1 MERKDDHTDSIEL
14 KRQINELR
22 NENLRLR
29 ALLDEYKN
37 KEQSISNAIIAS
49 IEHANQLEASRKKLY
64 TLDIQRSR
72 LMYLRMEQVIN
83 ELYRKYPELKK
94 DMKLKDLSERFKS
107 MVYND
112 LNEKTTENISF
123 GLKKQPV
130 IDDPIKKLL
139 RNIIDCFETKKAEEK
154 AHRSS
159 NARFTTTSFATE
171 KTTKKFISIL
181 KKRATSLH
189 ARGFVFA
196 LSETRAHSE
205 SVLIR
210 LLTVL
215 RRKPRIIPVSLT

>member
-1 MERKDDHTDSIEL
+1 MERKDDYSNNVEL

-64 TLDIQRSR
+64 SLDIQRSR

-107 MVYND
+107 MVFND
-112 LNEKTTENISF
+112 LNEKNTESISF
-123 GLKKQPV
+123 SLKKQPV

-139 RNIIDCFETKKAEEK
+139 RNIIDCFDSKKTEEK
-154 AHRSS
+154 PVGKTGVITNVTSS
-159 NARFTTTSFATE
+159 GFDFEEALHPTMQLDE
-171 KTTKKFISIL
+171 IL
-181 KKRATSLH
+181 KAFNLGEDK
-189 ARGFVFA
+189 G
-196 LSETRAHSE
+196 
-205 SVLIR
+205 
-210 LLTVL
+210 
-215 RRKPRIIPVSLT
+215 KK

>member
-1 MERKDDHTDSIEL
+1 MEKKDDYSNSIEL

-64 TLDIQRSR
+64 SLDIQRSR

-107 MVYND
+107 MVFND
-112 LNEKTTENISF
+112 LNEKNTESISF

-139 RNIIDCFETKKAEEK
+139 RNIIDCFDSKKAEEK
-154 AHRSS
+154 PVGKSGVITNVTSS
-159 NARFTTTSFATE
+159 GFDFEEALHPTMQLDE
-171 KTTKKFISIL
+171 IL
-181 KKRATSLH
+181 KAFNLGEDK
-189 ARGFVFA
+189 G
-196 LSETRAHSE
+196 
-205 SVLIR
+205 
-210 LLTVL
+210 
-215 RRKPRIIPVSLT
+215 KK